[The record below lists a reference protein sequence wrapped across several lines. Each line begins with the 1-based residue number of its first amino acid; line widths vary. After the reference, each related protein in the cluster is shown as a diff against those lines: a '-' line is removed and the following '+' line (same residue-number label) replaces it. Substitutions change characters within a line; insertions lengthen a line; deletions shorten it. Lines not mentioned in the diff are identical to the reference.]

1 MFLLDGRFFRKRPS
15 LFART
20 PRDRA
25 HIMRW
30 GETVMDYYLFVA
42 RSVTHAQQMA
52 GVLSGAGVSAK
63 IRRAGSGVTGRG
75 CGYTLEISRRNY
87 ARALDACRTGG
98 VQPVRVILV
107 SGDTRQEV
115 TL

>member
-1 MFLLDGRFFRKRPS
+1 MERYLL
-15 LFART
+15 
-20 PRDRA
+20 
-25 HIMRW
+25 
-30 GETVMDYYLFVA
+30 VA
-42 RSVTHAQQMA
+42 RSITHAQQKMK
-52 GVLSGAGVSAK
+52 VLD
-63 IRRAGSGVTGRG
+63 RAGIRTRVLRASAELTGRG

-115 TL
+115 TP